1 MDPFYE
7 EEDGWHREK
16 LFRPDAGLTNW
27 RKYCHENAR
36 EVQNI
41 SRLRQFAAGDAFTDD
56 AHLIK

>member
-7 EEDGWHREK
+7 EEDGWQREK
-16 LFRPDAGLTNW
+16 LFRPDVGLTNW

-41 SRLRQFAAGDAFTDD
+41 SRSQQFAAGDVSRKD
-56 AHLIK
+56 AHPIK